1 MNLLE
6 SKKIE
11 KYLRWS
17 LITFILTILR
27 RISSIFLGYQFFKI
41 FDLNDIISTGIILM
55 EALRLI
61 SLNLIN
67 ISLLKV
73 NYYEI
78 MLLKTCKNINNPF
91 MVPSYNIP
99 FIRK

>member
-41 FDLNDIISTGIILM
+41 FDLNDIISTAII
-55 EALRLI
+55 
-61 SLNLIN
+61 
-67 ISLLKV
+67 
-73 NYYEI
+73 
-78 MLLKTCKNINNPF
+78 
-91 MVPSYNIP
+91 
-99 FIRK
+99 